1 MPDHDKRLEQAR
13 RRAEGL
19 AAIRLRYCINT
30 HLDDRGIA
38 TPAGLAQATGLPAF
52 EAAGLLRRKQWRAG
66 DLAPCRRSPTASVS
80 RCPWRASTPRPVR
93 PGHARSPS
101 YSPGG
106 SSRTSAG

>member
-1 MPDHDKRLEQAR
+1 MPDHEKSLEQAR

-38 TPAGLAQATGLPAF
+38 TPASLAQATGLPAA

-66 DLAPCRRSPTASVS
+66 DLAALRTVADRLGLE
-80 RCPWRASTPRPVR
+80 VR
-93 PGHARSPS
+93 LEGLGPATGKEKA
-101 YSPGG
+101 
-106 SSRTSAG
+106 T